1 MFDQMSHAYGQMQ
14 PGDKMV
20 MQLHK
25 SPKPVPTTPEY
36 QMPSASPS
44 LAPGG
49 PAGSMTAAPVG
60 GDMGPDPAGQRA
72 QLLAAMQSRFGR
84 RV

>member
-1 MFDQMSHAYGQMQ
+1 MLDQLSNSYAQMQ

-25 SPKPVPTTPEY
+25 SPKPPQTEYAMPE
-36 QMPSASPS
+36 PSAS

-49 PAGSMTAAPVG
+49 PAGSMTSAPTG
-60 GDMGPDPAGQRA
+60 GQYPQANQRA
-72 QLLAAMQSRFGR
+72 QLLALMQQRFGGPAG
-84 RV
+84 V